1 MSKID
6 INEYK
11 EVAAHALNILQKIMN
26 QPFGD
31 PTAKAI
37 AAAAVLNHC
46 KSVIERERQQVSCA
60 LGIVENPE
68 YQDFGG
74 YLCKV
79 LLEKAGYFPS
89 DTA

>member
-11 EVAAHALNILQKIMN
+11 EVAAHALNILQQIMN
-26 QPFGD
+26 KPFGD

-46 KSVIERERQQVSCA
+46 KSVIERERQQVSYAPAIGAEEMAKCIQN
-60 LGIVENPE
+60 IV
-68 YQDFGG
+68 GG
-74 YLCKV
+74 MPDN
-79 LLEKAGYFPS
+79 AGLARANSY
-89 DTA
+89 